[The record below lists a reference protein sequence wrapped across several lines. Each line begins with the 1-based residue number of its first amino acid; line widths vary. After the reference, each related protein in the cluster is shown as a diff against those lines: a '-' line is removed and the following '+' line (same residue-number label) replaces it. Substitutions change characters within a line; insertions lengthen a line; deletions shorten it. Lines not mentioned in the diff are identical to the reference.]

1 MTNCREQI
9 LRGELFVPE
18 QIVQIVNPSG
28 NAEKRELIES
38 FFQHIWYNFLL
49 EKPVDSVL
57 WFTKFN
63 NKSLYNSL
71 LMHLS
76 KAGWI
81 TSTIDNEFAY
91 VQLNESKLLKWVS
104 PEELSNI
111 RYFCKFEKYRL
122 KKTSSNV
129 FDMVQIN
136 GKHIKTGLI
145 RKGFKKAGNNT
156 FKYDTRF
163 LKVYIDLIAK
173 NVEKGL
179 TNSTKDITYLEICN
193 ELLEYYAV
201 DGTEYTLGRCIAD
214 SRGRSI
220 YDCTHKIFN
229 PISHKDARA
238 LLILPNPHPLD
249 GEGFKAVY
257 AAIAELNGY
266 RGKDYD
272 NKALNG
278 QSMYLLREMP
288 DITEMELK
296 FDDNRWAYYE
306 DLHKRIWLERIY
318 ENLDQYEEWGER
330 WYVPIEIDATASA
343 LQFIGVLTND
353 YEYMRRTNLI
363 MDSEGFLDPW
373 TVDYTSR
380 NNVKKAMTPQIYGS
394 GKTTR
399 ELWDKN
405 KLNYDQVQLNK
416 MSEDMSVGRFANACR
431 FKDFIINNVQ
441 PQAKMHVNIF
451 GEKFYIECNRFK
463 WEETTKIDY
472 YIYTSQQGLLKKVTR
487 RFNLTPD
494 PKQFKR
500 YFVTLLVHN
509 LDSQVANEI
518 AKELDWILP
527 NHDSFTIHPND
538 VEKVRRIYMECMKTI
553 HKNRKEILKAFFDS
567 IGIDKDYPE
576 REDKRTENIEFSPF
590 CLK

>member
-1 MTNCREQI
+1 MTNRREQI
-9 LRGELFVPE
+9 LRGELLVPE

-28 NAEKRELIES
+28 NVEKGELVES

-111 RYFCKFEKYRL
+111 RYSCKFEKYRL

-163 LKVYIDLIAK
+163 LKIYIDLIAK

-201 DGTEYTLGRCIAD
+201 DGTEYTLGKCIAD

-266 RGKDYD
+266 RGKDYED
-272 NKALNG
+272 KALTG

-306 DLHKRIWLERIY
+306 DLHQRIWLERIY
-318 ENLDQYEEWGER
+318 ENLDKYEEWGEK
-330 WYVPIEIDATASA
+330 WYVPIE
-343 LQFIGVLTND
+343 
-353 YEYMRRTNLI
+353 
-363 MDSEGFLDPW
+363 
-373 TVDYTSR
+373 VD
-380 NNVKKAMTPQIYGS
+380 
-394 GKTTR
+394 
-399 ELWDKN
+399 
-405 KLNYDQVQLNK
+405 
-416 MSEDMSVGRFANACR
+416 
-431 FKDFIINNVQ
+431 
-441 PQAKMHVNIF
+441 
-451 GEKFYIECNRFK
+451 
-463 WEETTKIDY
+463 
-472 YIYTSQQGLLKKVTR
+472 
-487 RFNLTPD
+487 
-494 PKQFKR
+494 
-500 YFVTLLVHN
+500 
-509 LDSQVANEI
+509 
-518 AKELDWILP
+518 
-527 NHDSFTIHPND
+527 
-538 VEKVRRIYMECMKTI
+538 
-553 HKNRKEILKAFFDS
+553 
-567 IGIDKDYPE
+567 
-576 REDKRTENIEFSPF
+576 
-590 CLK
+590 

>member
-28 NAEKRELIES
+28 NAEIRELIEN

-57 WFTKFN
+57 WYTKFN

-201 DGTEYTLGRCIAD
+201 DGTEYTLGSCIAD

-266 RGKDYD
+266 RGKDYED
-272 NKALNG
+272 KALTG
-278 QSMYLLREMP
+278 QSMCLLREMP

-306 DLHKRIWLERIY
+306 DLHQRIWLERIY
-318 ENLDQYEEWGER
+318 ENLDKYEEWGEK
-330 WYVPIEIDATASA
+330 WYVPIE
-343 LQFIGVLTND
+343 
-353 YEYMRRTNLI
+353 
-363 MDSEGFLDPW
+363 
-373 TVDYTSR
+373 VD
-380 NNVKKAMTPQIYGS
+380 
-394 GKTTR
+394 
-399 ELWDKN
+399 
-405 KLNYDQVQLNK
+405 
-416 MSEDMSVGRFANACR
+416 
-431 FKDFIINNVQ
+431 
-441 PQAKMHVNIF
+441 
-451 GEKFYIECNRFK
+451 
-463 WEETTKIDY
+463 
-472 YIYTSQQGLLKKVTR
+472 
-487 RFNLTPD
+487 
-494 PKQFKR
+494 
-500 YFVTLLVHN
+500 
-509 LDSQVANEI
+509 
-518 AKELDWILP
+518 
-527 NHDSFTIHPND
+527 
-538 VEKVRRIYMECMKTI
+538 
-553 HKNRKEILKAFFDS
+553 
-567 IGIDKDYPE
+567 
-576 REDKRTENIEFSPF
+576 
-590 CLK
+590 